1 MSQQI
6 GPDQKQSFLDRGTII
21 ALVLVGVV
29 WFGWSKWV
37 EKTYPAST
45 ASAPIAE
52 STSAGNAPVGSAPGN
67 SNQVA
72 SNSVAA
78 PAAGTAAIEKSA
90 TNSGNAVSTRSPEV
104 KEVIENTNWSTVLSS
119 WGMGLS
125 GIELKEY
132 KTRDEKPIIVGLT
145 PTPVFATKLLGA
157 AETIDFKVA
166 KISET
171 EWKGVANF
179 GSYSV
184 EKTVKL
190 IDKGAAALRTL
201 EIVTVASGDLSA
213 FPGFAVTVSD
223 EVKAPASTSFL
234 APSYDHHDWFVRHED
249 TNTRYIIDPTKA
261 EAIDHKTVYSVALS
275 SHYFTAALADRSSLR
290 PEFKSD
296 PLAKQGDLFQASGLL
311 LYKPISKNS
320 EFKIEQTAYVGPKDV
335 DALRAADAEFSR
347 VVDYGMFAMLADPL
361 LWLMRF
367 FFGLTGNWGVAIIGL
382 TLVVR
387 AVVLPFNLYSFKS
400 MKVMQQIQP
409 QIQTAKEKFKDDPR
423 RMNEEVMRLMKE
435 NKANPLGGC
444 LPMLLQ
450 LPVFFALYQVLAQ
463 SIELYRQP
471 FIFWINDLT
480 VKDEFFVLPILMGI
494 AMYFQQK
501 LTPIADPQQ
510 AKILQWMPVIFAV
523 LMFTLPSGLT
533 LYIFVSTLFG
543 IAQQYVFMK
552 DKSAA
557 KTQNNVREA
566 KA

>member
-1 MSQQI
+1 MSQHN
-6 GPDQKQSFLDRGTII
+6 GPDQKQSFLDRGTLI

-37 EKTYPAST
+37 EKTYPASAVT
-45 ASAPIAE
+45 APVVESQTTGQESAPE
-52 STSAGNAPVGSAPGN
+52 
-67 SNQVA
+67 VA
-72 SNSVAA
+72 SSEPSKTTA
-78 PAAGTAAIEKSA
+78 AAGTSTAKSA
-90 TNSGNAVSTRSPEV
+90 AKSTSENVVARASEV
-104 KEVIENTNWSTVLSS
+104 KETIENNSWSTQLSS

-125 GIELKEY
+125 GIELKEF
-132 KTRDEKPIIVGLT
+132 KTRDEKPIVVGLT
-145 PTPVFATKLLGA
+145 PTPIFATRLLGS
-157 AETIDFKVA
+157 AETIAFNVT
-166 KISET
+166 KISDN

-179 GSYSV
+179 GAYSV
-184 EKTVKL
+184 EKTMKL
-190 IDKGAAALRTL
+190 LDKGPAALRTL
-201 EIVTVASGDLSA
+201 DIVTVASGDLTA

-249 TNTRYIIDPTKA
+249 TNTRYIIDPTKTDT
-261 EAIDHKTVYSVALS
+261 IDHKTVYSVALS

-290 PEFKSD
+290 PDFKVD
-296 PLAKQGDLFQASGLL
+296 ALTKDGDLYRASGLL
-311 LYKPISKNS
+311 QYKPISKSN

-335 DALRAADAEFSR
+335 DSLRAADVEFSR

-400 MKVMQQIQP
+400 MKVMQLIQP
-409 QIQTAKEKFKDDPR
+409 QIQAAKEKFKDDPR

-480 VKDEFFVLPILMGI
+480 VKDEFFVLPILMGV

-533 LYIFVSTLFG
+533 LYIFISTLFG

>member
-6 GPDQKQSFLDRGTII
+6 GPDQKQSFLDRGTLI
-21 ALVLVGVV
+21 ALVLVGAV

-37 EKTYPAST
+37 EQTYPAST
-45 ASAPIAE
+45 A
-52 STSAGNAPVGSAPGN
+52 TAPVVPEATGG
-67 SNQVA
+67 
-72 SNSVAA
+72 
-78 PAAGTAAIEKSA
+78 GTAAVAPTDASTGASTANITESSLAKSSA
-90 TNSGNAVSTRSPEV
+90 TVGTSPRAAET
-104 KEVIENTNWSTVLSS
+104 KEVIENASWSTQLSS

-125 GIELKEY
+125 GIELKEF
-132 KTRDEKPIIVGLT
+132 KTRDEKPIVVGLT
-145 PTPVFATKLLGA
+145 PTPIFATRLFGSK
-157 AETIDFKVA
+157 ETIAFAVTKV
-166 KISET
+166 SDN
-171 EWKGVANF
+171 EWKGVADF
-179 GSYSV
+179 GAYSV
-184 EKTVKL
+184 EKTMKL
-190 IDKGAAALRTL
+190 IDTGAAALRTL
-201 EIVTVASGDLSA
+201 DIVTVAKGDLTS
-213 FPGFAVTVSD
+213 FPGFSVNVSD

-249 TNTRYIIDPTKA
+249 TNTRYIIDPTSSDV
-261 EAIDHKTVYSVALS
+261 IDHKTVYSVALS

-290 PEFKSD
+290 PEFKVDALS
-296 PLAKQGDLFQASGLL
+296 KEGDLYRASGLL
-311 LYKPISKNS
+311 HYKPLNKSD

-335 DALRAADAEFSR
+335 DALRAADVEFSK

-367 FFGLTGNWGVAIIGL
+367 FFGLFGNWGVAIIGL

-400 MKVMQQIQP
+400 MKVMQLIQP
-409 QIQTAKEKFKDDPR
+409 QIQAAKEKFKDDPR

-450 LPVFFALYQVLAQ
+450 LPVFFALYQVLAM